1 MAVTTSSPRRF
12 APMLAV
18 VLLVLLVLGVLVGCS
33 SSDDGAA
40 PGDSTT
46 PTSAASGTSVSSGD
60 TVDTTAGP
68 GPSSPST
75 IPASVDTACAA
86 LAETLGLDTLQP
98 QNTSSWVDER
108 QRIVVDAQR
117 EAQLL
122 AAAQDGPPSDVVDS
136 LATTSAYATWL
147 ATPVGAAD
155 SFSTAVSAIDRYPE
169 MVRVSLAVATV
180 RTWRAANCPE

>member
-1 MAVTTSSPRRF
+1 
-12 APMLAV
+12 
-18 VLLVLLVLGVLVGCS
+18 
-33 SSDDGAA
+33 
-40 PGDSTT
+40 
-46 PTSAASGTSVSSGD
+46 
-60 TVDTTAGP
+60 
-68 GPSSPST
+68 
-75 IPASVDTACAA
+75 

-122 AAAQDGPPSDVVDS
+122 TAAQDGPPADVVDS
-136 LATTSAYATWL
+136 MATTSAYATWL
-147 ATPVGAAD
+147 ATTVGAAD
-155 SFSTAVSAIDRYPE
+155 SFSTAVAAIDRYPE